1 MTDKTE
7 TEILLAEAANC
18 RKLAEMTGDPTAR
31 EALER
36 IARKHDER
44 RMALES
50 LRAGMQG
57 HQSTDEFSLD
67 RFVIEEPLIVDAPI
81 SDGEEMRVA

>member
-1 MTDKTE
+1 
-7 TEILLAEAANC
+7 
-18 RKLAEMTGDPTAR
+18 
-31 EALER
+31 
-36 IARKHDER
+36 
-44 RMALES
+44 
-50 LRAGMQG
+50 MQG